1 MADSP
6 ERLGSGYR
14 NSNSLHKGQLILLGK
29 EEKWLIKFMDREYLH
44 VAVPTPI
51 PGNLE
56 K

>member
-6 ERLGSGYR
+6 EGLGSGYR
-14 NSNSLHKGQLILLGK
+14 NSNSLHKGQLILLGR
-29 EEKWLIKFMDREYLH
+29 EKWLIRFMDREYLH
-44 VAVPTPI
+44 VTVPTAV